1 MTPFLWI
8 LAGAIAAELVG
19 YGLARLERRR
29 RPDDIDWEN
38 ADG

>member
-1 MTPFLWI
+1 VSAFFWI
-8 LAGAIAAELVG
+8 LAGAVAAELVG

-38 ADG
+38 AS